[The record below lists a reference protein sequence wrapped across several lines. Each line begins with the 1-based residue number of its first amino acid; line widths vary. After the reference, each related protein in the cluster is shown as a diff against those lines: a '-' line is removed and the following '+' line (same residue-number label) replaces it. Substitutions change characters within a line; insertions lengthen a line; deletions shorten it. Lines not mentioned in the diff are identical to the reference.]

1 MNKESCLRSLDVICG
16 YLPFVFGCQGT
27 VDMSPPHLTNKKQSL
42 LQLRLIKMII
52 LFYE

>member
-27 VDMSPPHLTNKKQSL
+27 VDMSPPHLTNKKTKSSPVTINQDYD
-42 LQLRLIKMII
+42 II
-52 LFYE
+52 L